1 MKISI
6 NSMAKINFGLN
17 IVEKRSD
24 GFHNLETIFYPIELC
39 DKLTF
44 EKADFFSFSSNIP
57 TLDIDPSNLVIKA
70 FNIVEK
76 YIGKKL
82 NAKIT
87 LEKNIPIGGGL
98 GGGSS
103 NAAHTL
109 VSIPLLFGFEIP
121 QDFLR
126 NMALTLGSDVPFFI
140 KPIPSYAS
148 SRGEILE
155 PISFD
160 INKPLLIVN
169 PKIHISTKWAF
180 QNITPRKP
188 GVNLKDIIQ
197 NNNNFSD
204 YKNTVRNDFEDL
216 VIKTYPELNKL
227 KSSLYDFGAEFV
239 LMSGSGSTFFA
250 IFSDLEMA
258 DYAKQFFEK
267 KYFCYLQANE
277 NE

>member
-148 SRGEILE
+148 SR
-155 PISFD
+155 
-160 INKPLLIVN
+160 
-169 PKIHISTKWAF
+169 
-180 QNITPRKP
+180 
-188 GVNLKDIIQ
+188 
-197 NNNNFSD
+197 
-204 YKNTVRNDFEDL
+204 
-216 VIKTYPELNKL
+216 
-227 KSSLYDFGAEFV
+227 
-239 LMSGSGSTFFA
+239 
-250 IFSDLEMA
+250 
-258 DYAKQFFEK
+258 
-267 KYFCYLQANE
+267 
-277 NE
+277 

>member
-1 MKISI
+1 
-6 NSMAKINFGLN
+6 MAKINFGLN

-44 EKADFFSFSSNIP
+44 EKAENFSFSSNIP
-57 TLDIDPSNLVIKA
+57 SLDIDPSNLVIKA

-121 QDFLR
+121 QDLVR
-126 NMALTLGSDVPFFI
+126 NMASTLGSDVPFFI

-155 PISFD
+155 PIFFD

-188 GVNLKDIIQ
+188 DVNLKDIIQ

-204 YKNTVRNDFEDL
+204 FKNTVINDFEDL
-216 VIKTYPELNKL
+216 VIKTYPELSKL
-227 KSSLYDFGAEFV
+227 KSTLYDFGAEFV

-250 IFSDLEMA
+250 IFSDFEMA
-258 DYAKQFFEK
+258 DYAKQFFDT